1 MEEETKSVYDVD
13 LVPKRLLTS
22 DYYKD
27 QLTLLLRNSYGV
39 PEQID
44 LYVKI
49 LNVINTRLHDIF
61 NALGTYNSS
70 DKHWHINIEAINK
83 ISTTESDLLDKIAEI
98 VGCSRYYSFLNQPLN
113 NTELYILIR
122 FRIMQNNFMGTYEE
136 LSQIYKKFIKDT
148 EYSDFE
154 IDYYTSNEEP
164 LTCIVALNMDN
175 IIKDDGTVKDEYQN
189 LYLLFQHDLLLV
201 KSLGVTYNKL
211 YETKSSMAFFDKYP
225 TSIDEDT
232 GEITYDTNSDHCKF
246 DTAKFC

>member
-13 LVPKRLLTS
+13 LVPKKLLTS

-83 ISTTESDLLDKIAEI
+83 LSTTESDLLDKIAEI
-98 VGCSRYYSFLNQPLN
+98 VGCSRYYSFLSKPLN

-232 GEITYDTNSDHCKF
+232 GEITYDTNSEHCKF
-246 DTAKFC
+246 GTAYFC